1 MPYSTDDVIRRPSHL
16 SVGLFSVWISLLL
29 SANSF
34 AQSNQSNQSN
44 KSVEPQ
50 KAIATAKKSVK
61 GKVLKIDRQKEHYR
75 VKMLNPQGR
84 VVSVRINRQSGKVM
98 PPKVNPADKPVKQAK
113 TANND
118 KE

>member
-1 MPYSTDDVIRRPSHL
+1 MPYSTDDEIRRPSHL

-34 AQSNQSNQSN
+34 AQSNQSN

-113 TANND
+113 TVNND

>member
-1 MPYSTDDVIRRPSHL
+1 MPYSTDDEIRRPSHL
-16 SVGLFSVWISLLL
+16 SVGLFSVCISLLL

-34 AQSNQSNQSN
+34 AQSNQSN